1 MGIYLAVVL
10 VLTILLQGGFF
21 PMVYL
26 LFGLISA
33 IMVIVSCKQ
42 LPRWKETLLFGG
54 ICLLYILSA
63 IINGFSLDLLTKAIR
78 PLSYFMLWLII
89 MNLKHS
95 EYDRLIKA
103 TSVISIIFALLA
115 ILFFISPY
123 QPKGFVSANRL
134 QFTFQYAN
142 AAGIY
147 FASVALAVRGLDE
160 RRDYRIKRLIPVLEV
175 AMLLTR
181 SLGSIIAYGLGLL
194 LAARLQDK
202 TNVMISIYE
211 GYIRLLFSGLFAM
224 GIFICVVVFK
234 LPAMA
239 VLILA
244 ILCLFC
250 QYVHRVIRYS
260 FKHGGVY
267 LLPTAFAAGL
277 ALLPFSKRLQ
287 QGEQTFYERLVQASD
302 AIRALCTSMLT
313 GIGPGNWD
321 HLKGYWQTAQY
332 TAGYVH
338 SSYLQA
344 GVDAGLPVL
353 LIIGALLAFHIKKM
367 KDQKPYLAAASFA
380 ILLHSTLDISMLFM
394 PVVITLFLLGY
405 DTEKTVKSFQIRRRV
420 GIICFAAA
428 GALLIGFCLRGQIV
442 LQRADILANK
452 GNYHEAAALLEK
464 HESYLMDSYTGKYNL
479 ACYTYKDGKKEQ
491 ALAIIED
498 TPFRTPR
505 LLQLKAMIL
514 EDLGEYRMAVDAIF
528 EAIGMAPHE
537 ISLYEHAQ
545 SLIQELPIDEQRVY
559 KQLYD
564 TYAYE
569 ANRNSSTLAAKLKN
583 QKVIEV
589 YNLRQ

>member
-21 PMVYL
+21 PVVYL

-33 IMVIVSCKQ
+33 IMVIVYCKQ
-42 LPRWKETLLFGG
+42 LPQWRETLLFGG
-54 ICLLYILSA
+54 VCLLYIISA

-78 PLSYFMLWLII
+78 PLSYFMLWLIVT
-89 MNLKHS
+89 NLT
-95 EYDRLIKA
+95 DREHERLNKA
-103 TSVISIIFALLA
+103 VATITVIFAFLA
-115 ILFFISPY
+115 ILAFISPY
-123 QPKGFVSANRL
+123 QPRGFVSANRL

-147 FASVALAVRGLDE
+147 FASVALAARSLDE

-175 AMLLTR
+175 ALLLTR

-194 LAARLQDK
+194 LAARLRDK
-202 TNVMISIYE
+202 TNMMVFIYE
-211 GYIRLLFSGLFAM
+211 DYTRLLFSGLFAM
-224 GIFICVVVFK
+224 GIFMCVVVFK

-239 VLILA
+239 ALILA

-250 QYVHRVIRYS
+250 QYVHRIIMYS

-277 ALLPFSKRLQ
+277 ILLPFSKRLQ

-321 HLKGYWQTAQY
+321 HLRGYWQTAQY

-380 ILLHSTLDISMLFM
+380 ILLHNTLDISMLFM
-394 PVVITLFLLGY
+394 PVVILLFLLGY

-420 GIICFAAA
+420 GITCFATA
-428 GALLIGFCLRGQIV
+428 GALLIGFCLSGQIV
-442 LQRADILANK
+442 LQRADILANR
-452 GNYHEAAALLEK
+452 GNYHEATALLEK
-464 HESYLMDSYTGKYNL
+464 HEFYLMDSYTGKYNL

-537 ISLYEHAQ
+537 VSLYEHAQ

-569 ANRNSSTLAAKLKN
+569 ANRKGSTLAAKLKN